1 MNIQSF
7 KIVIWIYNLSMDL
20 VVTPMDS
27 TLHHRFKVETITGE
41 ANPMIIKCMPDHT
54 WVAENVTMKFFT
66 EKYIRELGALI
77 ERKNK
82 NGVYSI

>member
-20 VVTPMDS
+20 VVTPTDGM
-27 TLHHRFKVETITGE
+27 LHRRFKVETITGE
-41 ANPMIIKCMPDHT
+41 VNPMIIKYMPDHT

-77 ERKNK
+77 ESKK
-82 NGVYSI
+82 QEWCS

>member
-20 VVTPMDS
+20 VVTPS
-27 TLHHRFKVETITGE
+27 TLHRRFKVETIAGG
-41 ANPMIIKCMPDHT
+41 ANPMIIKYMPDHT

-82 NGVYSI
+82 IGVYSI